1 MPRHEGRLA
10 PLRLVGERDGLTVRE
25 AAEAL
30 LVRPNNVSTPVS
42 QWAGQGLEADRAA
55 IESALGAPATLT
67 RRASAQTGGALCT
80 SVPISLISGGVGSA
94 LTGEPAAAGVAAP
107 MAQGLGE
114 TKDAVA
120 MGISPVDAPTP
131 SPPRSAVIEGPAR
144 RW

>member
-1 MPRHEGRLA
+1 MSTRVGG
-10 PLRLVGERDGLTVRE
+10 LVGGYVHQ
-25 AAEAL
+25 A
-30 LVRPNNVSTPVS
+30 STTHT
-42 QWAGQGLEADRAA
+42 EADRAA
-55 IESALGAPATLT
+55 IEWALGAPATLT
-67 RRASAQTGGALCT
+67 WRASAQTGGALGT

-94 LTGEPAAAGVAAP
+94 LTGEPAAAGVTAP